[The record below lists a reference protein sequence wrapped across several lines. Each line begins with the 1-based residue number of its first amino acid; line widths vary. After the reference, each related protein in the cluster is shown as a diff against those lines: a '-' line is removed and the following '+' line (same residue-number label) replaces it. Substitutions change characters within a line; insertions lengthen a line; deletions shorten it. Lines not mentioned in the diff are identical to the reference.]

1 MEQNESEKCRK
12 ASLYY
17 SKKLKRWK
25 INKIILCFRN
35 VPPSRPYLQELIT
48 TDGVSLAYAS
58 VENSPYL
65 ECNLT
70 ENTEISKDNPN
81 HNQIEENK
89 TTETGSWHNF
99 SVNPRPTCKSNAAVW
114 RYIIETVRKT
124 EKERVANTRKVPQN
138 TNELSNYISVVEEQP
153 QSCYEIISW
162 VYLFICIIWYT

>member
-17 SKKLKRWK
+17 SKKQKRWK

-35 VPPSRPYLQELIT
+35 VPPSRPYQQELIT

-65 ECNLT
+65 ECKLT
-70 ENTEISKDNPN
+70 ENTETSKDNPN
-81 HNQIEENK
+81 RNQIEENK

-114 RYIIETVRKT
+114 MYSLKPWETQRRKELPT
-124 EKERVANTRKVPQN
+124 LRNVPQN